1 MREIINLQL
10 EDIIEDNMGNY
21 SQYVLLSRAIP
32 SIEDGLKPVHRR
44 ILYTMHKNKIYGLT
58 KSMRVEGA
66 VTTYHPHGGSYP
78 AMVGMTQT
86 DTQFNQP
93 ITGKG
98 NFAQHTS
105 RDIQAGAPRYTEVKL
120 SEFGKY
126 LLADVDRKGVSFI
139 PNYDGTE
146 TMPEFL
152 PIKFP
157 NLLTQNS
164 KGIGVGMASNI
175 YSFNLEELCDAME
188 KYIRTGEKT
197 LLYPDL
203 PTGGYIVK
211 DDEAMESI
219 QNTGRGAFTIV
230 GKAEIDGNNIIISEI
245 PFDTT
250 REVIIEAIID
260 NHKKGKLKEVK
271 SVHDITGNATMGI
284 QVELKRGSD
293 AEDVLKRIHTL
304 TPLTLKHSFNMV
316 TLSQGL
322 PKLMGVY
329 DILDGWIEWRK
340 TVIKKGIQYKV
351 EKIVAELNVLKGFGI
366 IIQGNNLDEI
376 ITLVR
381 NVKGDELLTKVMER
395 FQLNK
400 EQADYVIN
408 MQLKNINKDYIAKR
422 LEQIQGMRKDKAD
435 LIEIWKSEELLN
447 EEVISGFMEAK
458 QKYGHKRKSEI
469 KEIDL
474 KATQAQVSKIV
485 EDYSCSLTV
494 TKDGYAYKSR
504 RLGVDDIKLKDGD
517 EVTFTIDKASN
528 RGELLLFDNASKSVY
543 KIKLDDIKETTSKN
557 SLGVYIKSLTDGND
571 FSMPAY
577 LDENVKYYLMQFDDR
592 KTALIDARSFDTNTA
607 RKQVKN
613 AMSKKANLLE
623 VLTIV
628 DNCTVSVESDFK
640 TVEFCTADEIAKS
653 KGSQGRFV
661 NKTGKK
667 WIRNKLIK

>member
-1 MREIINLQL
+1 
-10 EDIIEDNMGNY
+10 
-21 SQYVLLSRAIP
+21 
-32 SIEDGLKPVHRR
+32 
-44 ILYTMHKNKIYGLT
+44 
-58 KSMRVEGA
+58 MRVEGA

-340 TVIKKGIQYKV
+340 SVIKKGIQYKV

-422 LEQIQGMRKDKAD
+422 LEQIQ
-435 LIEIWKSEELLN
+435 EI
-447 EEVISGFMEAK
+447 
-458 QKYGHKRKSEI
+458 
-469 KEIDL
+469 
-474 KATQAQVSKIV
+474 
-485 EDYSCSLTV
+485 
-494 TKDGYAYKSR
+494 
-504 RLGVDDIKLKDGD
+504 
-517 EVTFTIDKASN
+517 
-528 RGELLLFDNASKSVY
+528 
-543 KIKLDDIKETTSKN
+543 
-557 SLGVYIKSLTDGND
+557 
-571 FSMPAY
+571 
-577 LDENVKYYLMQFDDR
+577 
-592 KTALIDARSFDTNTA
+592 
-607 RKQVKN
+607 
-613 AMSKKANLLE
+613 
-623 VLTIV
+623 
-628 DNCTVSVESDFK
+628 
-640 TVEFCTADEIAKS
+640 
-653 KGSQGRFV
+653 GRAHV
-661 NKTGKK
+661 
-667 WIRNKLIK
+667 

>member
-245 PFDTT
+245 PFDKK
-250 REVIIEAIID
+250 RKVISEAI
-260 NHKKGKLKEVK
+260 K
-271 SVHDITGNATMGI
+271 
-284 QVELKRGSD
+284 
-293 AEDVLKRIHTL
+293 
-304 TPLTLKHSFNMV
+304 P
-316 TLSQGL
+316 
-322 PKLMGVY
+322 
-329 DILDGWIEWRK
+329 
-340 TVIKKGIQYKV
+340 
-351 EKIVAELNVLKGFGI
+351 
-366 IIQGNNLDEI
+366 
-376 ITLVR
+376 
-381 NVKGDELLTKVMER
+381 
-395 FQLNK
+395 
-400 EQADYVIN
+400 
-408 MQLKNINKDYIAKR
+408 
-422 LEQIQGMRKDKAD
+422 
-435 LIEIWKSEELLN
+435 
-447 EEVISGFMEAK
+447 
-458 QKYGHKRKSEI
+458 
-469 KEIDL
+469 
-474 KATQAQVSKIV
+474 VS
-485 EDYSCSLTV
+485 
-494 TKDGYAYKSR
+494 
-504 RLGVDDIKLKDGD
+504 
-517 EVTFTIDKASN
+517 
-528 RGELLLFDNASKSVY
+528 
-543 KIKLDDIKETTSKN
+543 
-557 SLGVYIKSLTDGND
+557 
-571 FSMPAY
+571 
-577 LDENVKYYLMQFDDR
+577 
-592 KTALIDARSFDTNTA
+592 
-607 RKQVKN
+607 
-613 AMSKKANLLE
+613 
-623 VLTIV
+623 
-628 DNCTVSVESDFK
+628 
-640 TVEFCTADEIAKS
+640 
-653 KGSQGRFV
+653 
-661 NKTGKK
+661 
-667 WIRNKLIK
+667 